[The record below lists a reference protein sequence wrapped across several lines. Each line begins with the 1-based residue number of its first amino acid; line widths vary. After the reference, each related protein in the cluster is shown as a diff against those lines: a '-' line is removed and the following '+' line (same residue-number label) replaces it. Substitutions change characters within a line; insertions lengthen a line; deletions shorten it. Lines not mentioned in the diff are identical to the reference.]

1 MPGKTF
7 NTMITTKSAGT
18 KTAKAIVIG
27 AGIAGIASAIR
38 LRLKGYEV
46 LVLEANS
53 YPGGKLTVF
62 EQAGYRFDAG
72 PSLFTMPQY
81 VDELFALAGKN
92 PRTYF
97 NYIKKPESCRYFWDD
112 GVYFTAS
119 ADQNEFADEV
129 EKKLGVPAK
138 KVIKKLQKSRKIF
151 ELAGHIFMEKPLNR
165 SKTWLSK
172 DVAKSLLNLHK
183 LSLFST
189 MHQANEADLQN
200 PKLIQLFDRYAT
212 YNGSD
217 PYRAPGI
224 LNIIPH
230 LEHGIGTYL
239 PEKGMHEI
247 TSSLVQLA
255 EDLGVVFQLNERVE
269 EILLK
274 GQKVAGV
281 RTGKKVY
288 QADLVLSNMDV
299 TPTYRKLLPQIKA
312 PEKKLNQERSS
323 SALIFYWGIKKEF
336 EQLGLHN
343 IFFSKDYRKEFEDI
357 FQGVVPAEDPTVYIN
372 ITSKDIPTD
381 APKACENW
389 FVMVNVP
396 THENQ
401 DWEQLIP
408 QYKKHIISKLNAV
421 LKTDISELIET
432 ENTLTPLDIE
442 IKTSSQGGSLYGTS
456 SNSRY
461 AAFMRHTNDH
471 KDIEGLFFAGGS
483 VHPGGGIPL
492 CLLSAKIVS
501 EITPNP

>member
-1 MPGKTF
+1 MHGKPNNFMT
-7 NTMITTKSAGT
+7 TTKSAVAE
-18 KTAKAIVIG
+18 TAKAIVIG

-38 LRLKGYEV
+38 LRLKGYNV
-46 LVLEANS
+46 LVLEANP

-62 EQAGYRFDAG
+62 EQDGYRFDAG

-81 VDELFALAGKN
+81 VDELFALADKN

-97 NYIKKPESCRYFWDD
+97 NYIKKDESCRYFWDD
-112 GVYFTAS
+112 GVHFTAS
-119 ADQNEFADEV
+119 ANQKEFADEV
-129 EKKLGVPAK
+129 QRTLGVPAK
-138 KVIKKLQKSRKIF
+138 KVLKKLQKSRKIF

-165 SKTWLSK
+165 TKTWLSK
-172 DVAKSLLNLHK
+172 DVMRSLLNLHK

-189 MHQANEADLQN
+189 MHQANKADLKN
-200 PKLIQLFDRYAT
+200 PKLVQLFDRYAT

-239 PEKGMHEI
+239 PNEGMYQI

-255 EDLGVVFQLNERVE
+255 EDLGVEFHLNERVE
-269 EILLK
+269 EILL
-274 GQKVAGV
+274 QEAKVAGV
-281 RTGKKVY
+281 RSSKKVY
-288 QADLVLSNMDV
+288 HADLVISNMDV
-299 TPTYRKLLPQIKA
+299 TPTYRKLLPNIKA
-312 PEKKLNQERSS
+312 PEKKLDQERSS

-343 IFFSKDYRKEFEDI
+343 IFFSKDYRKEFEAI
-357 FQGVVPAEDPTVYIN
+357 FQGIVPAEDPTVYIN
-372 ITSKDIPTD
+372 ITSKDIPSD
-381 APKACENW
+381 APKGCENW

-396 THENQ
+396 THKNQ

-408 QYKKHIISKLNAV
+408 QYKENIISKLNKI
-421 LKTDISELIET
+421 LKTDLNNLIAT

-442 IKTSSQGGSLYGTS
+442 LKTSSQGGSLYGTS

-461 AAFMRHTNDH
+461 AAFLRHTNDH

>member
-1 MPGKTF
+1 M
-7 NTMITTKSAGT
+7 TTNKSTDT
-18 KTAKAIVIG
+18 KTATALIVG
-27 AGIAGIASAIR
+27 AGIAGIASSIR
-38 LRLKGYEV
+38 LRLKGYNV
-46 LVLEANS
+46 LVLEANP

-62 EQAGYRFDAG
+62 EQDGYRFDAG

-112 GVYFTAS
+112 GVHFTAS
-119 ADQNEFADEV
+119 ADQNEFAEQV
-129 EKKLGVPAK
+129 EKTLGVPAK
-138 KVIKKLQKSRKIF
+138 TVLKKLQKSRKIF
-151 ELAGHIFMEKPLNR
+151 ELAGHIFMERPLNR
-165 SKTWLSK
+165 LQTWLSK
-172 DVAKSLLNLHK
+172 DVAKSMLNLHK
-183 LSLFST
+183 LNLFST
-189 MHQANEADLQN
+189 MHQANQADLKN
-200 PKLIQLFDRYAT
+200 PKLVQLFDRYAT

-239 PEKGMHEI
+239 PEKGMYEI

-255 EDLGVVFQLNERVE
+255 EDLGVKFYYNERVE
-269 EILLK
+269 EILLQD
-274 GQKVAGV
+274 QKVAGV
-281 RTGKKVY
+281 RSSKKVY
-288 QADLVLSNMDV
+288 QADLVVSNMDV
-299 TPTYRKLLPQIKA
+299 TPTYRKLLPTIEA
-312 PEKKLNQERSS
+312 PEKKLSQERSS

-343 IFFSKDYRKEFEDI
+343 IFFSQDYRKEFEAI
-357 FQGVVPAEDPTVYIN
+357 FQGVVPANDPTVYVN
-372 ITSKDIPTD
+372 ITSKDIPSD
-381 APKACENW
+381 APKGCENW

-396 THENQ
+396 TNKNQ

-408 QYKKHIISKLNAV
+408 KYKENIISKLNSI
-421 LKTDISELIET
+421 LKTDIRTLIET

-442 IKTSSQGGSLYGTS
+442 LKTSSQGGSLYGTS

-461 AAFMRHTNDH
+461 AAFLRHTNDH

>member
-1 MPGKTF
+1 MPGKTP
-7 NTMITTKSAGT
+7 NTLSTTKFVDTES
-18 KTAKAIVIG
+18 AKAIVIG
-27 AGIAGIASAIR
+27 AGIAGIASSIR

-46 LVLEANS
+46 LVLEANP

-62 EQAGYRFDAG
+62 EQDGYRFDAG
-72 PSLFTMPQY
+72 PSLLTMPQY

-97 NYIKKPESCRYFWDD
+97 NYIKKEESCRYFWDD
-112 GVYFTAS
+112 GVHITAS
-119 ADQNEFADEV
+119 ADQKEFADEV
-129 EKKLGVPAK
+129 ERILGVPAK
-138 KVIKKLQKSRKIF
+138 KVLKKLQKSRKIF

-189 MHQANEADLQN
+189 MHQANSADLKD
-200 PKLIQLFDRYAT
+200 PKLVQLFDRYAT

-239 PEKGMHEI
+239 PLEGMYQI

-255 EDLGVVFQLNERVE
+255 EDLGVVFQFNERVE
-269 EILLK
+269 EIILLHK
-274 GQKVAGV
+274 KVAGV
-281 RTGKKVY
+281 VSSKKAY

-299 TPTYRKLLPQIKA
+299 TPTYRKLLPNVKA
-312 PEKKLNQERSS
+312 PEKKLCQERSS

-336 EQLGLHN
+336 EELGLHN
-343 IFFSKDYRKEFEDI
+343 IFFSKDYRKEFEAI
-357 FQGVVPAEDPTVYIN
+357 FQGIVPAEDPTVYVN

-381 APKACENW
+381 APKGCENW

-396 THENQ
+396 THKNQ

-408 QYKKHIISKLNAV
+408 QYKNHIISKLNNI
-421 LKTDISELIET
+421 LKVDIRTLIET
-432 ENTLTPLDIE
+432 ENTLTPRDIE
-442 IKTSSQGGSLYGTS
+442 LKTSSQGGSLYGTS

-461 AAFMRHTNDH
+461 AAFLRHTNDH

-501 EITPNP
+501 ELTPNP